1 MDVPPI
7 GDKKWSLCNKPLI
20 NFCNVRNYEGKTQY
34 SELLRRNELFLKKF
48 TIKGD
53 PLWIAEKVRPTIE
66 FKP

>member
-34 SELLRRNELFLKKF
+34 SELLRINELFFKK
-48 TIKGD
+48 IYNQG
-53 PLWIAEKVRPTIE
+53 
-66 FKP
+66 KPFMDREED